1 MKITLIEPAM
11 IKKPVGLSEKPIFCI
26 SPLALGVLAG
36 LTPAD
41 IQVEFLDDRF
51 ETIDYACAPDL
62 AGISVKTFTARRAYQ
77 IADELRRRGVP
88 VILGGHHA
96 SLLPDEGRQHADAV
110 FVGEAEKLWPSVL
123 EDARQGRLQPIYRGG
138 HEAHYPPIQIDHA
151 ILAKKKYLPAAVFET
166 ARGCPYNCNFCSVTT
181 FFGHTFRRRSIG
193 PLVDEIR
200 SLGQKTIL
208 FADDNIVGDVNSAKE
223 LFNAL
228 APLKVRWVS
237 QASLSMTGD
246 PELMDLMQKSGCA
259 GLLVGIESLFN
270 DNLKDMRK
278 GWNVAHQVY
287 AQSLQIAREHAIPVV
302 GSFII
307 GLDHDTEESLDATVE
322 FAIRQKLFAVLFN
335 MLIPF
340 PETDLY
346 RQFQQEGRLRYPC
359 WWLDENYRYGQAVFQ
374 PKNFSTA
381 RLEKKRLEMYRQF
394 YGVKSIAARLLDP
407 RSNLADP
414 WHAMVY
420 LALNLPAYPQEL
432 ARTGKR
438 LGLNSDP

>member
-11 IKKPVGLSEKPIFCI
+11 IKKPHGLSEKSIFCVQ
-26 SPLALGVLAG
+26 PLALGVLAG
-36 LTPAD
+36 LTPAN

-51 ETIDYACAPDL
+51 ESIDYDAPCDL
-62 AGISVKTFTARRAYQ
+62 AGISVKTFTARRSYQ

-96 SLLPDEGRQHADAV
+96 SLLPSEGLEHADAV
-110 FVGEAEKLWPSVL
+110 FVGEAEMLWPSVL
-123 EDARQGRLQPIYRGG
+123 EDARQGLLQPIYRGG
-138 HEAHYPPIQIDHA
+138 REEHYPPILIDHA

-166 ARGCPYNCNFCSVTT
+166 GRGCPYNCNFCSVTT

-200 SLGQKTIL
+200 AHGQKTIL
-208 FADDNIVGDVNSAKE
+208 FGDDNIVGEVDSAKE
-223 LFNAL
+223 LFKAL
-228 APLKVRWVS
+228 VPLKVRWMS

-246 PELMDLMQKSGCA
+246 LELMDLMRKSGCA
-259 GLLVGIESLFN
+259 GLLVGIESLFSN
-270 DNLKDMRK
+270 NLKDIRK
-278 GWNVAHQVY
+278 GWNVAHQDY
-287 AQSLQIAREHAIPVV
+287 TQSLQIARDYGIPLV

-307 GLDHDTEESLDATVE
+307 GLDHDSEESLDATVE

-346 RQFQQEGRLRYPC
+346 RQFEEEGRLRYPC
-359 WWLDENYRYGQAVFQ
+359 WWLDDNYRYGQAVFQ

-394 YGVKSIAARLLDP
+394 YGAKSITTRLLD
-407 RSNLADP
+407 RRANLPDP
-414 WHAMVY
+414 WHTLVY
-420 LALNLPAYPQEL
+420 LALNLPAYAQER
-432 ARTGKR
+432 ARTGKQ
-438 LGLNSDP
+438 LGFNL